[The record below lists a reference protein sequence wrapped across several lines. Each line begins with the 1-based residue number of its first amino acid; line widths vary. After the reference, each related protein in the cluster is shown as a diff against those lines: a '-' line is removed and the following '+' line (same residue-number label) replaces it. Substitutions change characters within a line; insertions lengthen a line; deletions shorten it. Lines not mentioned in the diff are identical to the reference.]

1 MGKTIFLIKKKYNK
15 ILKSLM
21 SAEDKI
27 DYTLDQI
34 SSSIL
39 KLADARTSI
48 LKLKNDKFKPQ
59 LETIEKKIRELQDKH
74 SDLLAKKSEYLAKIK
89 ALEVE
94 RDLLKTMNS
103 LYGETIE
110 TNFSDI
116 EDEIKNLE
124 AEIDTLNFLSK
135 GL

>member
-1 MGKTIFLIKKKYNK
+1 MGKTIFFIKKKYNK

-27 DYTLDQI
+27 DYTLDKI

-39 KLADARTSI
+39 KLGEARTTI
-48 LKLKNDKFKPQ
+48 IKLNDDKFKSQ

-74 SDLLAKKSEYLAKIK
+74 SELLAKKSEYLAKIK
-89 ALEVE
+89 TLEVE
-94 RDLLKTMNS
+94 RDLLKSMSS
-103 LYGETIE
+103 LYSDNIDTS
-110 TNFSDI
+110 FSDI

-135 GL
+135 Y

>member
-1 MGKTIFLIKKKYNK
+1 MGKTIFFIKKKYNK

-21 SAEDKI
+21 SAEDRI
-27 DYTLDQI
+27 DYTLDKI

-39 KLADARTSI
+39 KLGEARTEI
-48 LKLKNDKFKPQ
+48 IKLGNDKFKPQ
-59 LETIEKKIRELQDKH
+59 LETIEKKIRELQEKH
-74 SDLLAKKSEYLAKIK
+74 SDLLVKKSEYLAKIK

-94 RDLLKTMNS
+94 RDLLKSMNS

-110 TNFSDI
+110 TNFSEI

-124 AEIDTLNFLSK
+124 AEIDTLSFLSK
-135 GL
+135 G

>member
-1 MGKTIFLIKKKYNK
+1 MGKTIFFIKKKYNK

-27 DYTLDQI
+27 DYTLDKI

-39 KLADARTSI
+39 KLGEARTEI
-48 LKLKNDKFKPQ
+48 IKLGNDKFKHQ
-59 LETIEKKIRELQDKH
+59 LETIEKKIRELQEKH
-74 SDLLAKKSEYLAKIK
+74 SDLLVKKSEYLAKIK

-94 RDLLKTMNS
+94 RDLLKSMNS
-103 LYGETIE
+103 LYDETIE
-110 TNFSDI
+110 TNFSEI
-116 EDEIKNLE
+116 EDEIRNLE

-135 GL
+135 G

>member
-1 MGKTIFLIKKKYNK
+1 MGKTIFFIKKKYNK

-27 DYTLDQI
+27 DYTLDKI

-39 KLADARTSI
+39 KLGEARTEI
-48 LKLKNDKFKPQ
+48 IKLDNDKFKHQ
-59 LETIEKKIRELQDKH
+59 LETIEKKIRELQEKH
-74 SDLLAKKSEYLAKIK
+74 SDLLVKKSEYLAKIK

-94 RDLLKTMNS
+94 RDLLKSMNS
-103 LYGETIE
+103 LYDETIE
-110 TNFSDI
+110 TNFSEI
-116 EDEIKNLE
+116 EDEIRNLE

-135 GL
+135 G